1 MAHVVMIEPNSNDGS
16 LLIPEKDPLL
26 AVEDIAGP
34 AECVPGLVWDH
45 SSRKPCYNLAIHM
58 SAEHNFGM
66 PLSDSLPDCRLV
78 RSVRNRS

>member
-26 AVEDIAGP
+26 SVEDVAGQLN
-34 AECVPGLVWDH
+34 VSRDWVWDH
-45 SSRKPCYNLAIHM
+45 SSQKPRYNLAIHM

-66 PLSDSLPDCRLV
+66 PLPDSLPDYRLV